1 MADRRRDARALKD
14 PRELMAVAHPVR
26 LGILEE
32 LTLYG
37 PLSATELGAR
47 LGESPANCSW
57 HLRKLAEH
65 DFVEE
70 AEGAGGR
77 RRPWQV
83 TGVGLTW
90 GENDEEP
97 TDEERRAGEALG
109 RMLLERW
116 LDRYHASVGRATS
129 ESAAWRDARGMAQTE
144 AFLTAAELKELN
156 QDITA
161 VMQRHQDRLDP
172 AKRPDGARQC
182 ELVSWGAP
190 IDQEAAR

>member
-1 MADRRRDARALKD
+1 MSTRRRDERKLRD
-14 PRELMAVAHPVR
+14 PRELSAVAHPVR

-32 LTLYG
+32 LSLHG
-37 PLSATELGAR
+37 PLSATELGER

-70 AEGAGGR
+70 AESAGGR

-83 TGVGLTW
+83 TGIGLSW
-90 GENDEEP
+90 GDEQGEP
-97 TDEERRAGEALG
+97 TPEERRAGEALG

-116 LDRYHASVGRATS
+116 LDRYHDSTARAGG
-129 ESAAWRDARGMAQTE
+129 ESRAWQTARGMSQTE
-144 AFLTAAELKELN
+144 AYLTAEELRGLNLEL
-156 QDITA
+156 TA
-161 VMQRHQDRLDP
+161 LMQKYRDRLDP
-172 AKRPDGARQC
+172 ANRPEGARLC

-190 IDQEAAR
+190 IDQEEK

>member
-1 MADRRRDARALKD
+1 MTTRRRDERKLRD
-14 PRELMAVAHPVR
+14 PRELSAVAHPVR

-32 LTLYG
+32 LSLNG
-37 PLSATELGAR
+37 PLSATELGER

-70 AEGAGGR
+70 AESAGGR

-83 TGVGLTW
+83 TGIGLSW
-90 GENDEEP
+90 GDDEDEP
-97 TDEERRAGEALG
+97 SAEERRAGESLG

-116 LDRYHASVGRATS
+116 LDRYYASVERAGG
-129 ESAAWRDARGMAQTE
+129 ESRVWQTARGMSQTE
-144 AFLTAAELKELN
+144 AYLTAEELRGLNLEL
-156 QDITA
+156 TA
-161 VMQRHQDRLDP
+161 LMQKYRDRLDP
-172 AKRPDGARQC
+172 ANRPDGARLC

-190 IDQEAAR
+190 IDQEEAR

>member
-1 MADRRRDARALKD
+1 MAERRRDERKLRD
-14 PRELMAVAHPVR
+14 PRELSAVAHPVR

-32 LTLYG
+32 LSLNG
-37 PLSATELGAR
+37 PLTATELGER

-70 AEGAGGR
+70 AETVGGR

-83 TGVGLTW
+83 TGIGLSW
-90 GENDEEP
+90 GDETGEP
-97 TDEERRAGEALG
+97 TPEERRAGEALG

-116 LDRYHASVGRATS
+116 LDRFHASTARAGS
-129 ESAAWRDARGMAQTE
+129 ESRSWQAARGMSQTE
-144 AFLTAAELKELN
+144 AYLTAEELRDLN
-156 QDITA
+156 LEVTTLLQKY
-161 VMQRHQDRLDP
+161 RDRLDP
-172 AKRPDGARQC
+172 ANRPEGARLC

-190 IDQEAAR
+190 IDQEEK

>member
-1 MADRRRDARALKD
+1 MADAPHRRLTD
-14 PRELMAVAHPVR
+14 PRELQALAHSVR
-26 LGILEE
+26 IAIIEQLSLSGA
-32 LTLYG
+32 LT
-37 PLSATELGAR
+37 ATQLADR
-47 LGESPANCSW
+47 LDETPANCSW

-83 TGVGLTW
+83 TGVGLSW
-90 GENDEEP
+90 GEADDEP

-116 LDRYHASVGRATS
+116 LDRYHASMSRATS
-129 ESAAWRDARGMAQTE
+129 ESPAWRDARGMAQTE
-144 AFLTAAELKELN
+144 SFLTAAELKKLN

-172 AKRPDGARQC
+172 ATRPDDARLC

-190 IDQEAAR
+190 IDEEQAR

>member
-1 MADRRRDARALKD
+1 MSTRRRDARRLRD
-14 PRELMAVAHPVR
+14 PRELSAVAHPVR

-32 LTLYG
+32 LTLHG
-37 PLSATELGAR
+37 PLTATDLGVR

-70 AEGAGGR
+70 AETEGGR

-83 TGVGLTW
+83 TGIGLSW
-90 GENDEEP
+90 GDEEGEP
-97 TDEERRAGEALG
+97 SPEERRAGESLG

-116 LDRYHASVGRATS
+116 LDRYHASTTRAGG
-129 ESAAWRDARGMAQTE
+129 ESRPWQTARGMSQTE
-144 AFLTAAELKELN
+144 VYLTAEELRGLN
-156 QDITA
+156 LEITGL
-161 VMQRHQDRLDP
+161 MQKYRDRLDP
-172 AKRPDGARQC
+172 AHRPDGARLC

-190 IDQEAAR
+190 IDQEEP

>member
-1 MADRRRDARALKD
+1 MTTRRRDARKLRD
-14 PRELMAVAHPVR
+14 PRELSAVAHPVR

-32 LTLYG
+32 LSLNG
-37 PLSATELGAR
+37 PLSATELGER

-70 AEGAGGR
+70 AESAGGR

-83 TGVGLTW
+83 TGIGLSW
-90 GENDEEP
+90 GDEQGEP
-97 TDEERRAGEALG
+97 TPEERRAGEALG

-116 LDRYHASVGRATS
+116 LDRYYASVQRAGG
-129 ESAAWRDARGMAQTE
+129 ESRPWQAARGMAQTE
-144 AFLTAAELKELN
+144 AYLTADELRGLNLEL
-156 QDITA
+156 TA
-161 VMQRHQDRLDP
+161 LMQKYRDRLDP
-172 AKRPDGARQC
+172 ANRPEGARLC

-190 IDQEAAR
+190 IDQEEK